1 MVRALSFSP
10 KLPHAIAAG
19 LFASAVIAGAARGE
33 PSPPQ
38 DAVVAYD
45 VRVENAGRETRLI
58 FTLNACVAHQAY
70 VLDQP
75 ARAVADLPEVRFLI
89 DPSQGA
95 AANKRV
101 AASQPHGRAHARANR
116 EPQAAEPPALS
127 YRFGR
132 LAPGKSR
139 IVVDL
144 PGPSEVS
151 ASCIQANG
159 AAALTLAIKPTD
171 AAAFRAAAHAGAD
184 RQAQEARAQM
194 EQADATAAIPP
205 GAADAQ
211 KPLIVL
217 DPGHGGVDAGAR
229 GRNAVEKNVVLDF
242 ARAMAA
248 PLRASGRYR
257 VAFTREDDRFVPLQ
271 ERVRIARK
279 LGAALFV
286 SLHADSLRGGSDG
299 VHGATVYTVSE
310 RASDA
315 EAARVAESENKADS
329 AAGQEAQEQSGE
341 VNDILFDLTRR
352 ETRAYSNIF
361 AKYVSERWKM
371 AATLNKN
378 PRRFAGFVV
387 LKAPDVPSVL
397 MELGYLSSPQDAAD
411 LASPQWREK
420 AAAQAALAI
429 DDFFRSRS
437 EGTAQGDGQG
447 DSAATAQPAQRVD
460 AAAVQS
466 APAEPRM
473 P

>member
-33 PSPPQ
+33 PSPPP
-38 DAVVAYD
+38 DAVAAYD

-95 AANKRV
+95 ATSKGA
-101 AASQPHGRAHARANR
+101 AASRPHGRAHAHAGR
-116 EPQAAEPPALS
+116 EPAAAAPALS

-151 ASCIQANG
+151 ASCVPTK
-159 AAALTLAIKPTD
+159 AAAELTLAIKPTD

-184 RQAQEARAQM
+184 KQAQDARAQM
-194 EQADATAAIPP
+194 EQADATAAIPL
-205 GAADAQ
+205 GAAEAQ

-361 AKYVSERWKM
+361 AKYVSERWKT

-397 MELGYLSSPQDAAD
+397 MELGYLSSPQDSAD

-437 EGTAQGDGQG
+437 EGTAQGDSQG
-447 DSAATAQPAQRVD
+447 DSASAAPPAQRVD